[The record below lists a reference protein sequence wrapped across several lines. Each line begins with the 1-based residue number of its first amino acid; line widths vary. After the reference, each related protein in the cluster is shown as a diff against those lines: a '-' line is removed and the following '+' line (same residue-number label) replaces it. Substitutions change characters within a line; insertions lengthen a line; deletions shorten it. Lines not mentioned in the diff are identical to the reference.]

1 MYASSAVQLSE
12 SQRQLIEVWGR
23 LAYSWGVGPTM
34 AQIFALL
41 YVYPEPLDSDAILE
55 TLQISRGNVSINLRK
70 LLEWGLI
77 HKIEIPSSRRALY
90 TAERDIW
97 VIASQIIRKRFEREI
112 VPISD
117 LLAKLRE
124 REDVQKSPHTA
135 KAIQQIEEVVSAIFL
150 VTQLALPLLVRADR
164 ERFLKL
170 LTHWQK
176 RFHDAASIPGSLS
189 GSSGEAGGDAQPS

>member
-1 MYASSAVQLSE
+1 MYGSSAIQLSE
-12 SQRQLIEVWGR
+12 SQRKLIEVWGR

-41 YVYPEPLDSDAILE
+41 YVYPDPLDSDTILE

-70 LLEWGLI
+70 LIEWGLI

-97 VIASQIIRKRFEREI
+97 VIASQIIRKRFEREV

-117 LLAKLRE
+117 LLAELSQ
-124 REDVQKSPHTA
+124 REDVQKDPHTA
-135 KAIQQIEEVVSAIFL
+135 IAIQQIQEVVSAVFL
-150 VTQLALPLLVRADR
+150 VTQFALPLLVRADR
-164 ERFLKL
+164 DRFIKL
-170 LTHWQK
+170 LSHWQK
-176 RFHDAASIPGSLS
+176 RFHDAAGISGLQLS
-189 GSSGEAGGDAQPS
+189 GDSEAGGGTQPT